1 MIIGISKR
9 GLSENLQSWFHFEIS
24 QDCPTS
30 QVQLKKR
37 ETAVLRCSKE
47 NLIIDVRAI
56 FETMCSSYRNHQI
69 WIRFALIS
77 CDQTTNR
84 PVAHTTLSCFLNHC
98 YCQPAPLQTLSEQWK
113 KNFRP
118 TDFGHKFAVS
128 TQLNWSLSNIVV
140 TYSREHS
147 FAFKLIIVHKNLMKT
162 CWRLGIVY
170 KQKYRWIDNRQ
181 DVCAIYI
188 NWLLTDE

>member
-1 MIIGISKR
+1 MIIGNIKTWFVRKPSIMISFRNKSR
-9 GLSENLQSWFHFEIS
+9 LSYIAGA
-24 QDCPTS
+24 
-30 QVQLKKR
+30 VKKR

-56 FETMCSSYRNHQI
+56 FETVCSSYRNHQI

-98 YCQPAPLQTLSEQWK
+98 YCQPAPLQTLSEQRK
-113 KNFRP
+113 KI
-118 TDFGHKFAVS
+118 FGHKFAVS
-128 TQLNWSLSNIVV
+128 TQFNWALSNIVV
-140 TYSREHS
+140 TYTVLLLTKRSY
-147 FAFKLIIVHKNLMKT
+147 VHKNFMKI

-170 KQKYRWIDNRQ
+170 KQK
-181 DVCAIYI
+181 
-188 NWLLTDE
+188 